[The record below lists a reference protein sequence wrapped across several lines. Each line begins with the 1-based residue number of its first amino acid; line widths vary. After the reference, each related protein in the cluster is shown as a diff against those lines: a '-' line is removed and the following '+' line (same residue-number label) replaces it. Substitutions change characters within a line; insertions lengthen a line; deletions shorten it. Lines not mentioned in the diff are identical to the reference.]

1 MTYLRPRRAP
11 HRRLADQ
18 PAAARPPYDW
28 ALARV
33 WFEHDGRPLL
43 QIAQR
48 LGCSY
53 RAVTRRKAREGWTR
67 AGVEMVA

>member
-11 HRRLADQ
+11 DRRLADQ
-18 PAAARPPYDW
+18 PAVSRPPYDW
-28 ALARV
+28 PLARA
-33 WFEHDGRPLL
+33 WYEADGRALL

-67 AGVEMVA
+67 AGTEMVA